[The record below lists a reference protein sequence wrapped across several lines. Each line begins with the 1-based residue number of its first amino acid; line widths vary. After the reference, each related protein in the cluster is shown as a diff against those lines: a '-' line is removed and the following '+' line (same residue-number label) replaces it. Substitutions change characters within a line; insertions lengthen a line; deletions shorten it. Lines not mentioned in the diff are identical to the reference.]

1 MIVQLIC
8 SIFGALLSYTFFRL
22 VQFLY
27 GQLASPLRGM
37 VGPQNSSLLF
47 GHFKEMESDAT
58 ITDRWQAE
66 FGLNFQIKSLLS
78 ARELYT
84 ADTKALNHIVLNSY
98 TYQKPPFARYQLSR
112 VVGKGLLVV
121 EEDVHKHQRKILNPA
136 FGVPQIRA
144 LTEVFVEKSIQLRD
158 IWVRQIAA
166 GGNTARIE
174 VLSWMSKMTLDV
186 IGQAGFNY
194 QFDALEP
201 KGKPSELNTVF
212 HQIFH
217 SPPSQLKTGLRLV
230 QAIVPI
236 LRPLPI
242 PGGKLLIEAQ
252 EKMTR
257 IGKQLLAE
265 SKGSLAT
272 EGAQSRRRDL
282 LSLLLRANM
291 DKGTPD
297 HQRMSDSEMV
307 DQLPTFFVAGHE
319 TTSTATAWALHA
331 LSLNLPAQRKLREE
345 LFTLATDTP
354 TLDELNSLPYLENVI
369 RECMRV
375 HSPVAFTG
383 RMAMAD
389 DVLPLSKPYVDS
401 KGGMHDSLRIAKGQL
416 IHIPILAVNCDKD
429 TWGEDAAEFRPERW
443 DDLPDS
449 VKAVPGVWAHLFTFL
464 GGPRNCI
471 GFRFALAEMKALLFI
486 LIRAFEFEP
495 TVPVGGIGRSS
506 TPVQRPIVLSERDKG
521 SQMPLIV
528 RLYSEA

>member
-78 ARELYT
+78 A
-84 ADTKALNHIVLNSY
+84 LNHIVLNSY

-112 VVGKGLLVV
+112 VVGKG
-121 EEDVHKHQRKILNPA
+121 RCFNPA
-136 FGVPQIRA
+136 FG
-144 LTEVFVEKSIQLRD
+144 KSIQLRD

-201 KGKPSELNTVF
+201 KGKPSELSTVF

-257 IGKQLLAE
+257 IGEQLLAE

-282 LSLLLRANM
+282 LSLLLRANT

-389 DVLPLSKPYVDS
+389 DQ
-401 KGGMHDSLRIAKGQL
+401 GGMHDSLRIAKGQL

-506 TPVQRPIVLSERDKG
+506 TPVQRPIVLSERNKG